1 MEHINLTENN
11 LGRIVVTPDAG
22 FVYYDKDSYTDLTDE
37 NGNPREVLPEEI
49 SYFRYGVYSPETDF
63 ENRIVVVDENEISK
77 EQIF

>member
-1 MEHINLTENN
+1 MKHINLTENN
-11 LGRIVVTPDAG
+11 LGRIVITTDDG
-22 FVYYDKDSYTDLTDE
+22 FVFYDKDNYADLTDE

-63 ENRIVVVDENEISK
+63 ENRIVVVAENEISK